1 MARPFSIFFFYL
13 NIHLFYSHLA
23 LLCLDRLFT
32 LDTPYGR
39 LLRAFTIPGFLLQN
53 LPYFDITIFLNT
65 YFYYW
70 AGIEHPF
77 LLRHLETYKP
87 PLHFISR
94 TMLLKR
100 KDTQMLP
107 KENAREG
114 YTDAPANTPER
125 EVQQDAP

>member
-1 MARPFSIFFFYL
+1 MGGCFAPLPFQ
-13 NIHLFYSHLA
+13 
-23 LLCLDRLFT
+23 
-32 LDTPYGR
+32 
-39 LLRAFTIPGFLLQN
+39 GFSYTTF
-53 LPYFDITIFLNT
+53 PICYITIFFNP

-70 AGIEHPF
+70 AGIELP
-77 LLRHLETYKP
+77 LILRHLETYKP

-94 TMLLKR
+94 TMPLKR